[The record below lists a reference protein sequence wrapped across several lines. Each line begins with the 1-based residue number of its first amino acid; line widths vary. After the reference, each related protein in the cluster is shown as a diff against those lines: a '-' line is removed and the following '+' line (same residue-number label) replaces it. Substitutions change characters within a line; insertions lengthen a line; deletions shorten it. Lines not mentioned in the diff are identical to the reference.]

1 MVAGVARGRGG
12 ITVCLER
19 NSKRTVYRRV
29 MSGLIAT
36 VGRPCSRA
44 WGNANCWNVGRSWEA
59 LITEIMD
66 RMPQSLSAA
75 LKAGKDAVVGA
86 GGVTGVGLGILQA
99 WGGIENGQHLFGI
112 ICPVCGHLQLAA
124 GYQQAA

>member
-1 MVAGVARGRGG
+1 
-12 ITVCLER
+12 
-19 NSKRTVYRRV
+19 
-29 MSGLIAT
+29 
-36 VGRPCSRA
+36 
-44 WGNANCWNVGRSWEA
+44 
-59 LITEIMD
+59 
-66 RMPQSLSAA
+66 MPQSLSAA